1 LQPRTPA
8 VADTATTL
16 PAVDATAPEGH
27 ARKLTGKV
35 IKVVTDMGFDDWGAF
50 AVLKA
55 AGDEPTAALVTKGMM
70 QPSNFG
76 QKFASLLGSWGFSTT
91 VHMGTEKCY
100 DQPSG
105 CIADTSFIDADW
117 EYPQNV
123 GKHFDN
129 ATGSETSTGK
139 VQPQKDFWDCTK
151 TGPYTLL
158 VLSPISD
165 VATWLSDNNDTA
177 KCIEQIVFSGGF
189 FNTNGEVS
197 ETTDNS
203 TYQALVATLDNKTL
217 VEPGVHLAELNVVA
231 DRKAMDFVL
240 NFGIKITMIPIEVE
254 SIDRV
259 GKEASPDPSNQTS
272 ETTKKTDELKK
283 ALPQE
288 GDAAMLQKMADI
300 HASGGDVAT
309 LDLDAIVATYLT
321 KWNNLFTEDGAKVK
335 VLENGVTHKCHTD
348 DSSCVNVVL
357 GTNFDATGW
366 YEQMMSLR

>member
-1 LQPRTPA
+1 
-8 VADTATTL
+8 
-16 PAVDATAPEGH
+16 
-27 ARKLTGKV
+27 
-35 IKVVTDMGFDDWGAF
+35 
-50 AVLKA
+50 
-55 AGDEPTAALVTKGMM
+55 
-70 QPSNFG
+70 
-76 QKFASLLGSWGFSTT
+76 LLESWGFSTT
-91 VHMGTEKCY
+91 VHMGTENCY

-105 CIADTSFIDADW
+105 CIADTSFIDEVW

-123 GKHFDN
+123 RDTFDN

-139 VQPQKDFWDCTK
+139 VQPQKDFWDCTQ

-165 VATWLSDNNDTA
+165 VATWLSENKDTA
-177 KCIEQIVFSGGF
+177 TCIEQIVFSGGF

-203 TYQALVATLDNKTL
+203 TYQALVATLDNETL
-217 VEPGVHLAELNVVA
+217 VESGVHLAELNVVA

-259 GKEASPDPSNQTS
+259 GKEASPDPSNQES
-272 ETTKKTDELKK
+272 ETTKKTDELRES
-283 ALPQE
+283 LPQE

-300 HASGGDVAT
+300 HESGGNVAT